1 MPNLAGA
8 IVIFG
13 AGLVILLYA
22 FPEYRIFWNT
32 YALTA
37 YGTIGVALYSFSK

>member
-13 AGLVILLYA
+13 VGFIVLMYA
-22 FPEYRIFWNT
+22 FPEYRIFLNT
-32 YALTA
+32 FTLTA

>member
-13 AGLVILLYA
+13 AGLIVLMYA
-22 FPEYRIFWNT
+22 FPDCRIFLNA
-32 YALTA
+32 YSLTA